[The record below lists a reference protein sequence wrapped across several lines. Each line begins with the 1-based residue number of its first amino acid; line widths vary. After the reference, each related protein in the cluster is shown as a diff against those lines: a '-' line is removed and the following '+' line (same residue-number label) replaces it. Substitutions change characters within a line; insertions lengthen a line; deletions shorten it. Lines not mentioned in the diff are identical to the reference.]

1 MNFTMPRELN
11 KRILEA
17 KLFKTVGIIA
27 KAKVKN
33 IDKIVEELIEYF
45 DKMGVKTVLGHE
57 AAESLGKSGVD
68 REHLAAHVDLIVVL
82 GGDGTFISAARS
94 VNESKKD
101 TPILGVNLGRMGF
114 LTEVPLSKMFEALD
128 KVFVEHDFLLEERM
142 MLDVEIYNDSSLF
155 SKKTV
160 FNDAVV
166 SKGALARIVPI
177 NVKVS
182 FTDEELEVATYYADG
197 LIVSTPSG
205 STAYN
210 LAAGGPIVYPT
221 MDCVIL
227 TPICP
232 HTLSNRPLVLPDN
245 AQLTIRVVENIKDV
259 MATLDG
265 QIGYEIT
272 PEQRIVIR
280 KSTRKIKL
288 ITHKEKNYFDVLRTK
303 LNWEERKVR
312 SVQC

>member
-1 MNFTMPRELN
+1 MFEV
-11 KRILEA
+11 
-17 KLFKTVGIIA
+17 VGIIA

-33 IDKIVEELIEYF
+33 IDRIVRELTEYLEKNNVKI
-45 DKMGVKTVLGHE
+45 VLGHE
-57 AAESLGKSGVD
+57 AAESLGQEGVD
-68 REHLAAHVDLIVVL
+68 REHLAAHVDMIVVL

-114 LTEVPLSKMFEALD
+114 LTEVPLSNMYDVLD
-128 KVFVEHDFLLEERM
+128 KVFIKKEYFIEERM
-142 MLDVEIYNDSSLF
+142 MLDVEIYNNSDLF

-160 FNDAVV
+160 FNDVVV

-182 FTDEELEVATYYADG
+182 FAEEMLEVATYYADG

-232 HTLSNRPLVLPDN
+232 HTLSNRPLVLPDS
-245 AQLTIRVVENIKDV
+245 AKLTVKIVEDIEDV

-265 QIGYEIT
+265 QIGYKIT
-272 PEQRIVIR
+272 PSQRIVVK
-280 KSTRKIKL
+280 KSTRKIKI
-288 ITHKEKNYFDVLRTK
+288 ITQKKKNYFDVLRTK

>member
-1 MNFTMPRELN
+1 M
-11 KRILEA
+11 
-17 KLFKTVGIIA
+17 FKTVGIIA

-33 IDKIVEELIEYF
+33 IDKIVMELLEYL
-45 DKMGVKTVLGHE
+45 KKNHVEAVLGHE
-57 AAESLGKSGVD
+57 AANSLGIKGVD
-68 REHLAAHVDLIVVL
+68 REELATHVDMIIVL

-101 TPILGVNLGRMGF
+101 IPILGINLGRMGF
-114 LTEVPLSKMFEALD
+114 LTEVPLSSMYNVLD
-128 KVFVEHDFLLEERM
+128 KVFVQNNYHLEERM
-142 MLDVEIYNDSSLF
+142 MLDVEVYNNSEML

-177 NVKVS
+177 NVRVS
-182 FTDEELEVATYYADG
+182 LDDRILDVATYHADG

-210 LAAGGPIVYPT
+210 LASGGPIVYPT
-221 MDCVIL
+221 MDCIIL

-232 HTLSNRPLVLPDN
+232 HTLSNRPIVLPDN
-245 AQLTIRVVENIKDV
+245 ATLSVRIVENVEDV

-265 QIGYEIT
+265 QIGYKIT
-272 PEQRIVIR
+272 TAQKIIIR

-288 ITHKEKNYFDVLRTK
+288 ITQRDKSYFDVLRTK
-303 LNWEERKVR
+303 LNWEERKIR
-312 SVQC
+312 SVRC

>member
-1 MNFTMPRELN
+1 MFE
-11 KRILEA
+11 
-17 KLFKTVGIIA
+17 TVGIVA

-33 IDKIVEELIEYF
+33 IDKIVVELLEYL
-45 DKMGVKTVLGHE
+45 KRNNVRAVLGHE
-57 AAESLGKSGVD
+57 AADSLGVKGVD
-68 REHLAAHVDLIVVL
+68 REELAAHVDMIIVL

-94 VNESKKD
+94 INESKKD
-101 TPILGVNLGRMGF
+101 IPILGVNLGRMGF
-114 LTEVPLSKMFEALD
+114 LTEVPLSSMYNVLD
-128 KVFVEHDFLLEERM
+128 KIFIQGNYYLEERM
-142 MLDVEIYNDSSLF
+142 MLDVEVYNNSEVL

-177 NVKVS
+177 NVMVS
-182 FTDEELEVATYYADG
+182 LGGRILDVATYHADG

-210 LAAGGPIVYPT
+210 LASGGPIVYPT
-221 MDCVIL
+221 MDCIIL

-232 HTLSNRPLVLPDN
+232 HTLSNRPIVLPDD
-245 AQLTIRVVENIKDV
+245 ATLSVRIVEDVEDV

-265 QIGYEIT
+265 QIGYKIT
-272 PEQRIVIR
+272 TEQKIIIS

-288 ITHKEKNYFDVLRTK
+288 ITQKDKNYFDVLRMK
-303 LNWEERKVR
+303 LNWEERKIR
-312 SVQC
+312 SVRC

>member
-1 MNFTMPRELN
+1 M
-11 KRILEA
+11 
-17 KLFKTVGIIA
+17 FKTVGIIA

-33 IDKIVEELIEYF
+33 IDKIIRELLEYLEGNNV
-45 DKMGVKTVLGHE
+45 DVILGCE
-57 AAESLGKSGVD
+57 AAKSLGLTGVN
-68 REHLAAHVDLIVVL
+68 REKLATHVDMIIVL

-101 TPILGVNLGRMGF
+101 IPILGVNLGRMGF
-114 LTEVPLSKMFEALD
+114 LTEVPLSEMYDALD
-128 KVFVEHDFLLEERM
+128 KVFVKNEFLIEERM
-142 MLDVEIYNDSSLF
+142 MLDVEIYNNSYLI

-160 FNDAVV
+160 FNDAVI

-182 FTDEELEVATYYADG
+182 FGGKEMDVATYHADG

-221 MDCVIL
+221 MDCIVL

-232 HTLSNRPLVLPDN
+232 HTLSNRPIVLPDN
-245 AQLTIRVVENIKDV
+245 AKLTVRMDEDIEDV

-265 QIGYEIT
+265 QIGYKVT
-272 PEQRIVIR
+272 MQHRIVIS

-288 ITHKEKNYFDVLRTK
+288 ITQRNKNYFDVLRAK
-303 LNWEERKVR
+303 LNWEERKIR
-312 SVQC
+312 SVRC